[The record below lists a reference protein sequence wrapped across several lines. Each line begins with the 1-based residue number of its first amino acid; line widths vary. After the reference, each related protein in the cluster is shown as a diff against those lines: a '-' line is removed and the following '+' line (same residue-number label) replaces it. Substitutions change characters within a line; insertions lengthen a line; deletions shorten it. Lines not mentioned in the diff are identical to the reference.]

1 MKIIVGYPPIETK
14 IKGNTPLLSQNR
26 QYQEFHNET
35 YLFPVVLGTAATWLK
50 EEGNNVI
57 WLDAIAERISYY
69 NFVLML
75 EKENPSLFFFETKCP
90 VIKQHWKIINDL
102 KQRFPN
108 MKIAICGDHVSFLPK
123 ETMENSDVDFVITS
137 GYYDFAIVELVD
149 ALKNNKDIPEGIWH
163 RKEGKIIENGIYKIN
178 KMLDSA
184 PIIDRI
190 LTKNE
195 LYQKE
200 YNIKERPYA
209 YIMSARDCYYGKC
222 KFCVWNHTLYPKG
235 SFRFRSPENVM
246 EEVKY
251 LVDKIG
257 IKEIFDD
264 AGTITIGEW
273 LKKFCKLMIES
284 GYNKKVIYSCNMRFG
299 AVGPEEY
306 KLMKEA
312 GFRLLKFGLE
322 SANQKTLDR
331 IDKGIKVED
340 IEEGCKLAK
349 QAKLEVHLTMMIG
362 YNWETKE
369 DALNTLKLAKKL
381 MLKGYAD
388 VLQSTVVVPYPGT
401 PLYEE
406 AIKENMLLVEKDDYE
421 SFDMTRPI
429 LKTPDMTPEEV
440 MTICNSI
447 YSKIFL
453 SPKYVIRH
461 LSKIKSIDDIKY
473 TLKGLKAV
481 LGHIK
486 DFKK

>member
-14 IKGNTPLLSQNR
+14 RKGNTPLLSQNR

-35 YLFPVVLGTAATWLK
+35 YLFPVVLGSAATWLRNN
-50 EEGNNVI
+50 GNEVV
-57 WLDAIAERISYY
+57 WLDAIAEKINYY
-69 NFVLML
+69 SFVLML
-75 EKENPSLFFFETKCP
+75 EKENPDLFLFETKCP

-102 KQRFPN
+102 KQRIPN
-108 MKIAICGDHVSFLPK
+108 MKIAICGDHVSFMPK

-137 GYYDFAIVELVD
+137 GFYDFAVVDLVE
-149 ALKNNKDIPEGIWH
+149 ALKENKEIPEGIWH
-163 RKEGKIIENGIYKIN
+163 RKDNSIIENGTYKIN
-178 KMLDSA
+178 KQLDSA

-200 YNIKERPYA
+200 YNLKGRPYA
-209 YIMSARDCYYGKC
+209 YIMSARDCYWGKC
-222 KFCVWNHTLYPKG
+222 KFCVWNYTLYPKG

-246 EEVKY
+246 KEVKY
-251 LVDKIG
+251 LVDELG

-264 AGTITIGEW
+264 AGTITVGNW
-273 LKKFCKLMIES
+273 LKEFCKLMIDL

-299 AVGPEEY
+299 AVGLDEY

-349 QAKLEVHLTMMIG
+349 KAKLEVHLTMMIG
-362 YNWETKE
+362 YSWETKE
-369 DALNTLKLAKKL
+369 EALNTLKLARKL
-381 MLKGYAD
+381 MLNGNAD
-388 VLQSTVVVPYPGT
+388 ILQSTVIVPYPGT

-406 AIKENMLLVEKDDYE
+406 AVKESTLLVKKDDYE

-429 LKTPDMTPEEV
+429 LKTPDMNSEEI
-440 MTICNSI
+440 MKICDSI

-453 SPKYVIRH
+453 SPRYAIRH
-461 LSKIKSIDDIKY
+461 LKKIRNLNDIKY
-473 TLKGLKAV
+473 TLKGVKAV
-481 LGHIK
+481 FGHIK
-486 DFKK
+486 DFNK